1 MHVLSNY
8 RDFQNHNFKQP
19 WFCSEGCV
27 VIFQSDTLADFV
39 LKALATIRS
48 PGIFCLFILGRC
60 GVLPP
65 DVTTDVFRSRSQLS
79 VEKYDCARVH

>member
-1 MHVLSNY
+1 M
-8 RDFQNHNFKQP
+8 
-19 WFCSEGCV
+19 
-27 VIFQSDTLADFV
+27 

-65 DVTTDVFRSRSQLS
+65 DVTADVFRSRSQLS